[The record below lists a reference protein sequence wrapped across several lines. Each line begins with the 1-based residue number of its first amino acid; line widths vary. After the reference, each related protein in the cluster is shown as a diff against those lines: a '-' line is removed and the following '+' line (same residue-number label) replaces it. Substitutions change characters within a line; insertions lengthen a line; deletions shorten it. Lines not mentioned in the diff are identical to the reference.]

1 MRVTWNLL
9 DHGLFG
15 AIQIY
20 ELHLESRVITAVSWL
35 CSLGQ
40 PQMERGCAVLSY
52 VMLWLLHQPRERLCY
67 GCCASQVCSSYS
79 ISSPSSLLTRTL
91 PALGSVIHADSM
103 NSETFVIRNRMT
115 SDTID
120 IVGSIPSR

>member
-1 MRVTWNLL
+1 MCVTWNLL

-52 VMLWLLHQPRERLCY
+52 VMLWLLHQPGE
-67 GCCASQVCSSYS
+67 
-79 ISSPSSLLTRTL
+79 SLYYEACRRD
-91 PALGSVIHADSM
+91 I
-103 NSETFVIRNRMT
+103 E
-115 SDTID
+115 SDRGIIAT
-120 IVGSIPSR
+120 

>member
-1 MRVTWNLL
+1 MHVTRNLL
-9 DHGLFG
+9 SHGLFC

-35 CSLGQ
+35 CPLGQ
-40 PQMERGCAVLSY
+40 PRVERGCAVLSY
-52 VMLWLLHQPRERLCY
+52 VMAAASARREAVLWLLCQPGLQFLQLLE
-67 GCCASQVCSSYS
+67 
-79 ISSPSSLLTRTL
+79 SPSSLLTRTL
-91 PALGSVIHADSM
+91 PTLGSAIHADSM

-120 IVGSIPSR
+120 IVGRIPSR